1 MFFNLSTQ
9 QAFLCHPSRETVFVI
24 AHLGNFVLFQKML
37 QHNFVCRGEL
47 HQADKHADWDTTG
60 HRFIPE
66 EKVEQDQI
74 IMAAQRYLRL
84 QGTRTSCRVKP
95 VTVSSWAGNSQQT
108 TALIKCTLFPAAE
121 KLLKLLE
128 VPYLLL
134 VIINWALYAED
145 QWKNCA
151 SVKCPEALETENV
164 TAFKVLQRLWGPC
177 HCMNSTYFWS
187 LAFCS
192 KENKAE
198 LSLSPVSKGL
208 AKGKHHAEYRSKSL
222 GDTNC
227 VIAFCIKIK
236 GHLCLSLACT
246 DHVGTLRYPKRV
258 PSYSRANVSVSVV
271 STFPDH
277 TAVPT
282 PWLPV
287 WLHSRTSK
295 LQALQEQLTH
305 GYGFSSRQSGSPHH
319 HSNCMLLH

>member
-1 MFFNLSTQ
+1 
-9 QAFLCHPSRETVFVI
+9 
-24 AHLGNFVLFQKML
+24 
-37 QHNFVCRGEL
+37 
-47 HQADKHADWDTTG
+47 
-60 HRFIPE
+60 
-66 EKVEQDQI
+66 
-74 IMAAQRYLRL
+74 MAAQRYLRL
-84 QGTRTSCRVKP
+84 QGTWTSCRVKP

-121 KLLKLLE
+121 KLLKILE

-134 VIINWALYAED
+134 VITNRALYAED

-151 SVKCPEALETENV
+151 SVKCPEALETEDV

-198 LSLSPVSKGL
+198 LSLSPVSKGG
-208 AKGKHHAEYRSKSL
+208 AWQKESIMQSTRATSL

-227 VIAFCIKIK
+227 VIAFFLKIK
-236 GHLCLSLACT
+236 GHLCLSPACV

-258 PSYSRANVSVSVV
+258 PSSSRANVSVSVG
-271 STFPDH
+271 STFSDP
-277 TAVPT
+277 AVPT

-287 WLHSRTSK
+287 WLYSRASK
-295 LQALQEQLTH
+295 LQALQEKLTS
-305 GYGFSSRQSGSPHH
+305 GYGFSLRQSGSPHH
-319 HSNCMLLH
+319 HSNCKLLH